1 MKQTLKHFIFL
12 LGLTF
17 FFISC
22 KSVAVL
28 PTKTPIKNV
37 DISALAT
44 KIKSN
49 YPKINKV
56 RSRIRVT
63 YDDGKREQ
71 QIIVQFRLEKQKKI
85 WLSASMIIPIAKLM
99 ITPEEV
105 LFYEKFQK
113 NYFKGSLDII
123 NSLTKMSFIYSDIE
137 NLFLGKP
144 FLDPSLGRW
153 KQVSNPKNYILLPQG
168 KRNRLKPTLFFNPST
183 FILNEQRFLIPGTNQ
198 TLTIKYLNHFRIEGE
213 ILPQLI
219 EITLFNGQISKRL
232 ELEFTRTD
240 FPEKLNFPF
249 QIPVEYNEIEF

>member
-1 MKQTLKHFIFL
+1 
-12 LGLTF
+12 
-17 FFISC
+17 
-22 KSVAVL
+22 
-28 PTKTPIKNV
+28 
-37 DISALAT
+37 
-44 KIKSN
+44 
-49 YPKINKV
+49 
-56 RSRIRVT
+56 
-63 YDDGKREQ
+63 
-71 QIIVQFRLEKQKKI
+71 
-85 WLSASMIIPIAKLM
+85 
-99 ITPEEV
+99 

-123 NSLTKMSFIYSDIE
+123 NSLTNMSLRYSDIE

-168 KRNRLKPTLFFNPST
+168 KRIRLKPTLFFNPST

-219 EITLFNGQISKRL
+219 EITLFDGQILKRL

-249 QIPVEYNEIEF
+249 QIPAEYNEIQF